1 MQGTQV
7 QSLSQEDLPE
17 KVMTTH
23 SSILAWRIPWIE
35 EPGEE
40 SWSCKEL
47 DTTEQLTHI
56 HSVVQDPL
64 VAMVGREHLPDLLFG
79 SLSKNQ
85 PQEAE
90 SPQGNWHGIVE
101 LEPDIELI

>member
-1 MQGTQV
+1 MQKTQV

-17 KVMTTH
+17 KVITTH

-35 EPGEE
+35 EP
-40 SWSCKEL
+40 WSRKEL

-56 HSVVQDPL
+56 HNVVQDLL

-79 SLSKNQ
+79 SLTKNK
-85 PQEAE
+85 PQEAG
-90 SPQGNWHGIVE
+90 SPQGNWHGVVE